1 MWKGLTGTELVAEQH
16 YTQIGKPTQL
26 QFEFGE
32 QALRGV
38 AKRNL
43 KTVYMVGDG
52 PRSDIAGANNYKSP
66 WGSTW
71 KSILVQTGIHEA
83 GSVPEHKPT
92 VEVGN
97 VLDAVKWALREEGIE
112 M

>member
-1 MWKGLTGTELVAEQH
+1 MWKGLTSTELSEKLH
-16 YTQIGKPTQL
+16 YTQIGKPAQL

-32 QALRGV
+32 RSLRDV
-38 AKRNL
+38 AKGNL
-43 KTVYMVGDG
+43 KTVYIVGDG
-52 PRSDIAGANNYKSP
+52 PRSDIAGANNYESP
-66 WGSTW
+66 WGSSW

-97 VLDAVKWALREEGIE
+97 VLDAVKWALRQEGIE